1 MSRKVKILLGIF
13 IPIIIIGAGLGITL
27 LTINWPVVWNS
38 EPPVIEFPFANS
50 NTIGGIWGYGEHGGE
65 FHGGIDFI
73 INTSAEIIA
82 WCKLRVKGITIHH
95 NEYNGFWQTNVYFQ
109 FSWKYEFEALF
120 ESTAENET
128 FANLQ
133 REAISVKFGQVIE
146 PGETIG
152 TLLFFGVDST
162 IHFGVKESG
171 NDVCA
176 FQYFTPTAK
185 ATFLALWNNIG
196 YGDGSWYNTTISS

>member
-13 IPIIIIGAGLGITL
+13 IPIVVIGAGLGITL
-27 LTINWPVVWNS
+27 LTINWPVYWHK
-38 EPPVIEFPFANS
+38 EPPVIELPFANS
-50 NTIGGIWGYGEHGGE
+50 NAISHIWGYGDHNGE

-73 INTSAEIIA
+73 INTSLDIIA
-82 WCKLRVKGITIHH
+82 WCKLRVKGINTFQ

-120 ESTAENET
+120 ESTALNET
-128 FANLQ
+128 YAAIQ
-133 REAISVKFGQVIE
+133 REAIQVKFGQVIE

-152 TLLFFGVDST
+152 TLLFFGVNSV
-162 IHFGVKESG
+162 IHFGAKESG

-176 FQYFTPTAK
+176 YQFFSSSAK
-185 ATFLALWNNIG
+185 ATFLDLWNCCG
-196 YGDGSWYNTTISS
+196 YGDSSWYD